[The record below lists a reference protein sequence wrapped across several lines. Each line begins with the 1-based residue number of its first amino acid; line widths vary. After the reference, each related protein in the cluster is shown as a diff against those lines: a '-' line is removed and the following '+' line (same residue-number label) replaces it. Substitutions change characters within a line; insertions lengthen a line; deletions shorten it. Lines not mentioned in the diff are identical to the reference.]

1 MSCARLISLSAART
15 LSNCEVKRLNTD
27 HIDLYFVHMDDAAE
41 YRYGSLTGIELSR
54 FAAVVSALAFVIVT

>member
-41 YRYGSLTGIELSR
+41 YRYGSLTGIIDTHSQPKSSLQ
-54 FAAVVSALAFVIVT
+54 